1 MRTLTGIALAASLVV
16 SLGAG
21 CAPAPGS
28 PSPEG
33 ASSLVREA
41 EAFMASY
48 ANDLRTGARQSI
60 VDRYDPRGV
69 YFVGNGRKELT
80 PLDSVRATYLGRWRP
95 PATFEWQDLSYEP
108 AGPDAVVV
116 VGRFVWGVS
125 AERRFTYSYTG
136 LLLRRDG
143 RLRIRVED
151 ESSAPE
157 RPASP

>member
-28 PSPEG
+28 PSPERTS
-33 ASSLVREA
+33 ALVREA
-41 EAFMASY
+41 EAFMAAY
-48 ANDLRTGARQSI
+48 ANDLRTGARQNI

-69 YFVGNGRKELT
+69 YFLGNGRKELV
-80 PLDSVRATYLGRWRP
+80 PLDSVRASYLGRWRP

-116 VGRFVWGVS
+116 VGRFVWGVD

-136 LLLRRDG
+136 LLLRQDG

-151 ESSAPE
+151 ESSAPQ
-157 RPASP
+157 RQPTP